1 MKAKLLSPKE
11 CPCGCNAP
19 VTSTPAPVPGKG
31 GNKYVP
37 YEDRTGNE
45 SIVYFTRKLWLT
57 CKLPWGGYPKSLH
70 SLNMKNGRSDT
81 PLS

>member
-1 MKAKLLSPKE
+1 M
-11 CPCGCNAP
+11 
-19 VTSTPAPVPGKG
+19 
-31 GNKYVP
+31 
-37 YEDRTGNE
+37 
-45 SIVYFTRKLWLT
+45 RKLFTIKNIAKTAIFSVIIVLFWLT

>member
-1 MKAKLLSPKE
+1 MPKVFQ
-11 CPCGCNAP
+11 
-19 VTSTPAPVPGKG
+19 VTPKRTIRRNGQVLTPDMSLTV
-31 GNKYVP
+31 
-37 YEDRTGNE
+37 
-45 SIVYFTRKLWLT
+45 TRLT

>member
-1 MKAKLLSPKE
+1 MTFFDTFARRESGMKNL
-11 CPCGCNAP
+11 
-19 VTSTPAPVPGKG
+19 
-31 GNKYVP
+31 
-37 YEDRTGNE
+37 R
-45 SIVYFTRKLWLT
+45 LT

>member
-1 MKAKLLSPKE
+1 MSVRKAAGRDFNPFQSLLGAVFQISD
-11 CPCGCNAP
+11 
-19 VTSTPAPVPGKG
+19 T
-31 GNKYVP
+31 
-37 YEDRTGNE
+37 
-45 SIVYFTRKLWLT
+45 TRAAGLGFPSKSRLT